1 MFSMQDLSETL
12 SPKVWRSAPSFTRIY
27 DTTFANIGSAAETV
41 NGLLCA
47 DMNAWLIPM
56 LPWVD
61 NISMA
66 HSVELRLPYL
76 DYRLV
81 EHALS
86 LPGNFL
92 FSGWTLKKLMKRFL
106 KGRLPDEVLYRKKR
120 GTHLPISRW
129 LNDEMKEI
137 RDHYLSDN
145 ALNNEGL
152 FDMKTVRHLVR
163 EHQERKADN
172 TFKLWGLIMF
182 SAWKEQN
189 GISY

>member
-1 MFSMQDLSETL
+1 MFSMDSLQEML
-12 SPKVWRSAPSFTRIY
+12 SPKVREQAPAFTRIY
-27 DTTFANIGSAAETV
+27 DTAFTEIGPAAETI

-81 EHALS
+81 ERALS

-92 FSGWTLKKLMKRFL
+92 FSGWTLKKLMKHFL

-129 LNDEMKEI
+129 LNSEMKEI
-137 RDHYLSDN
+137 RDHYLSKQT
-145 ALNNEGL
+145 LNKEGL
-152 FDMKTVRHLVR
+152 FNMEAVRHLVKD
-163 EHQERKADN
+163 HQERTADN
-172 TFKLWGLIMF
+172 TFKLWGLIVF
-182 SAWKEQN
+182 SAWKEHN
-189 GISY
+189 DVYC